1 MSMMERALASTHPVQ
16 LGIICGVAFANSA
29 ALVLLNKHK
38 RSQQQAPQFS
48 WTTRRNAFWSFIATC
63 VMTSCVLDRFFAID
77 SKFILPIKSYVF
89 AFPLGLLDLYFS
101 DTKGVP
107 LKVMAGASLWCS
119 TVILRQVFL
128 DAWLG
133 REVDTVVFVTDLTP
147 LTPFAEMIRYV
158 FSLLGVGLLS
168 DLLFSPMHR
177 MTHHP
182 RIYKHH
188 HKSHHEYTN
197 KLTALVLYH
206 GQLLDDFLMPFT
218 TTVGGVLYI
227 LLLSKLGLE
236 GQAFSNVTGYLMVFN
251 TLLSHSHD
259 IRCARLLAPLPDGLN
274 FVAYHYVHHI
284 SPANNFGLT
293 EPSDLIWDYLLG
305 VKTIAKLEDFEEKS
319 SDNISVKK
327 VQ

>member
-1 MSMMERALASTHPVQ
+1 MMESALASTHPVQ

-38 RSQQQAPQFS
+38 RSQHRAPQFS
-48 WTTRRNAFWSFIATC
+48 WTTRRNAFWALIATC
-63 VMTSCVLDRFFAID
+63 VTTSCDHLRSSQMLDI
-77 SKFILPIKSYVF
+77 
-89 AFPLGLLDLYFS
+89 YFS

-107 LKVMAGASLWCS
+107 LKVMAVASLWCS

-128 DAWLG
+128 DAWFG
-133 REVDTVVFVTDLTP
+133 RKVDTVVFVTELTP

-218 TTVGGVLYI
+218 TTFGGFLYI

-236 GQAFSNVTGYLMVFN
+236 GQAFSNFTGYLMVFN

-274 FVAYHYVHHI
+274 FVAYHYVHHV

-319 SDNISVKK
+319 SDNISAKK

>member
-1 MSMMERALASTHPVQ
+1 
-16 LGIICGVAFANSA
+16 
-29 ALVLLNKHK
+29 
-38 RSQQQAPQFS
+38 
-48 WTTRRNAFWSFIATC
+48 
-63 VMTSCVLDRFFAID
+63 
-77 SKFILPIKSYVF
+77 
-89 AFPLGLLDLYFS
+89 
-101 DTKGVP
+101 
-107 LKVMAGASLWCS
+107 MAGASLWCS

-128 DAWLG
+128 DAWFG
-133 REVDTVVFVTDLTP
+133 REVDTVVFVTELTP

-218 TTVGGVLYI
+218 TTFGGFLYI
-227 LLLSKLGLE
+227 LLLSKVGLE
-236 GQAFSNVTGYLMVFN
+236 GQAFSNFTGYLMVFN

-274 FVAYHYVHHI
+274 FVAYHYVHHV

-327 VQ
+327 AQ